1 MGQVAPSLLTLG
13 GAERLRAHSS
23 GVMRLLVG
31 ELDAAILRSGKNLN
45 LQIGP
50 WNLRVYYSKTS
61 GRTYKTRFRRE
72 GRLLAIPVCIR
83 PREVPVE
90 AYSVARI
97 RRPPPGFF
105 SGSGPPQCWDALLA
119 YPRELQ
125 KIATFVSLI
134 ATCMFGRQNEAQT
147 QIPLVG

>member
-1 MGQVAPSLLTLG
+1 
-13 GAERLRAHSS
+13 
-23 GVMRLLVG
+23 VMRLLVG
-31 ELDAAILRSGKNLN
+31 ELDAAILGTGKNLN

-50 WNLRVYYSKTS
+50 WNLRVYYSKTP
-61 GRTYKTRFRRE
+61 GRTYKTRFRRK

-97 RRPPPGFF
+97 RRPPSGFF
-105 SGSGPPQCWDALLA
+105 SGSGPQYWDALLA

-125 KIATFVSLI
+125 EIATFVSLI
-134 ATCMFGRQNEAQT
+134 ATCTFGRQNEAQT
-147 QIPLVG
+147 QIPLVV

>member
-1 MGQVAPSLLTLG
+1 VGQVAPSLLTLG

-45 LQIGP
+45 LQIRP
-50 WNLRVYYSKTS
+50 WNLRVYYSQAP
-61 GRTYKTRFRRE
+61 GRTYKPRFRRK
-72 GRLLAIPVCIR
+72 GRLAIPACIR

-90 AYSVARI
+90 AYSITRI
-97 RRPPPGFF
+97 RRPPPMFF
-105 SGSGPPQCWDALLA
+105 SGSGPQCWDALLA

-134 ATCMFGRQNEAQT
+134 ATRTFGRQNEAQT